1 MLFCCCQWFNF
12 FIVFSVFI
20 DVLTCLLSLLLSL
33 NRLNPKPQK
42 WNVKTHMKDISM
54 NHDRVE
60 FLREKLDNLPVS
72 GKATWDETT
81 SASGSFVFEFE
92 DNLVIVVSLDYYGLN
107 SPGLTCYLNSVLQ
120 VLFMTEDFREAVKQ
134 FVTSALFISLALYS
148 ILK

>member
-1 MLFCCCQWFNF
+1 MKLLKQVAHLF
-12 FIVFSVFI
+12 
-20 DVLTCLLSLLLSL
+20 LS
-33 NRLNPKPQK
+33 
-42 WNVKTHMKDISM
+42 
-54 NHDRVE
+54 
-60 FLREKLDNLPVS
+60 
-72 GKATWDETT
+72 
-81 SASGSFVFEFE
+81 FE